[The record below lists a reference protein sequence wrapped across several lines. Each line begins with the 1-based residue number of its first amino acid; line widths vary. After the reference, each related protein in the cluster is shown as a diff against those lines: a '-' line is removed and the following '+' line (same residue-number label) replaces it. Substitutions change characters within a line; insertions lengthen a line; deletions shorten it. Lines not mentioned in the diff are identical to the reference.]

1 MDYCYEQNEENEVI
15 FSREVKPLISG
26 VFNGCNSTIIA
37 YGARNTGKTSVIQV
51 GSILLK
57 FSFVTNVDSSIVFFG
72 ITCILLLKHHWILK
86 GSCEKPG
93 LAALAM
99 TEILSMAEENG
110 KSVAISF
117 YEVHQD
123 RICDLLDSK
132 QQAVFVLE
140 DAQGRIQLKGLSRV
154 SCLVFLF
161 VGI

>member
-1 MDYCYEQNEENEVI
+1 M
-15 FSREVKPLISG
+15 
-26 VFNGCNSTIIA
+26 
-37 YGARNTGKTSVIQV
+37 
-51 GSILLK
+51 
-57 FSFVTNVDSSIVFFG
+57 
-72 ITCILLLKHHWILK
+72 K